1 MEDSGSLPRR
11 DPDRARGRYVQ
22 PPGAKHAHSG
32 LAPSSSN
39 ESPQS
44 SGPSVL
50 PPKGRWPPFRI
61 HHLLGITVNTSTEFQ
76 APDIY

>member
-11 DPDRARGRYVQ
+11 DPDRACGRYVQ

-39 ESPQS
+39 ENPQS

-50 PPKGRWPPFRI
+50 PPKGRWPLFQNIEEEAI
-61 HHLLGITVNTSTEFQ
+61 HLNTF
-76 APDIY
+76 